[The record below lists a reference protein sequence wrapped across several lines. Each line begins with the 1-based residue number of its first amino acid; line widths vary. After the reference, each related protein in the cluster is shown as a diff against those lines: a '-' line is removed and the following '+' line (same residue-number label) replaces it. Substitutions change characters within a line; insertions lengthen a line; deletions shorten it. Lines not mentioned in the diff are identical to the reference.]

1 MSPMGGGT
9 LAPEREAELRREDNL
24 RLYRKIDAIF
34 EVLDRAEK
42 RAVSVAKKAQGKGP
56 ITESVAIG
64 GRVALQRLRRTLH
77 RRGLR

>member
-1 MSPMGGGT
+1 MSPMGGGI
-9 LAPEREAELRREDNL
+9 LRLERKAELRREDNL
-24 RLYRKIDAIF
+24 RLHRRIDSVF

-42 RAVSVAKKAQGKGP
+42 RAVSAAKKAQGKGP